1 MQLAVRPL
9 HVLLFVGITMI
20 WGGNFAVTK
29 IGLFQTPPIFLVA
42 LRFAIVAAVMVP
54 LVQVPR
60 GKIKGLFL
68 LSIVLGLLHFSMMF
82 TGLKTIDA
90 ATAAISIQLQ
100 VPFAALIATFVFGET
115 IGWRRIL
122 GMAIAFAG
130 VAIIAGEPR
139 LDGQYLALSLVIG
152 AALVWAVA
160 NILVK
165 KLGPIDGSQI
175 NGWMALFAAPQ
186 LFVASFVLE
195 NGQWAALQAADLT
208 LGLVLLYQSV
218 LVVVVGYGA
227 WYAMMKRYD
236 VNVFMPF
243 TLLVPLFGVLSGV
256 VVLGEQ
262 LTPALLIGGALTIV
276 GVGIVTIRKPK
287 PTYAKTEAY

>member
-1 MQLAVRPL
+1 MQLSVRPL
-9 HVLLFVGITMI
+9 HLLLFVLITAI

-29 IGLFQTPPIFLVA
+29 LGLLQTPPIFLVA
-42 LRFAIVAAVMVP
+42 LRFALVAAVLVP
-54 LVQVPR
+54 LVKVPR
-60 GKIKGLFL
+60 GRFRGILV
-68 LSIVLGLLHFSMMF
+68 LSMLLGLLHFSMMF

-100 VPFAALIATFVFGET
+100 VPFAALVATFVFKET

-122 GMAIAFAG
+122 GMALAFAG

-139 LDGQYLALSLVIG
+139 LDGHYLALSLVIG

-160 NILVK
+160 NIFVK
-165 KLGPIDGSQI
+165 KLGDIDGGQI
-175 NGWMALFAAPQ
+175 NGWMALFATPQ
-186 LFVASFVLE
+186 LFVASLVLE
-195 NGQWAALQAADLT
+195 DGQWAALQGADW
-208 LGLVLLYQSV
+208 GLALIVLYQSL
-218 LVVVVGYGA
+218 LVVVVGYGL
-227 WYAMMKRYD
+227 WYSMMRRYD

-243 TLLVPLFGVLSGV
+243 TLLVPLFGVLAGV
-256 VVLGEQ
+256 IVLGEQ
-262 LTPALLIGGALTIV
+262 ITPGLLIGGALTIA